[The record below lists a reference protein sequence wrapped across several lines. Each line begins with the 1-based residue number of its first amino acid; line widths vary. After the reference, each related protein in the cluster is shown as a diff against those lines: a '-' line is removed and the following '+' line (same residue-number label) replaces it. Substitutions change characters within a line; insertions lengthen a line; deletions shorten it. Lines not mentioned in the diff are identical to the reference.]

1 MKKVAKRI
9 LMTLAIVI
17 LSLLL
22 LVGATL
28 AMALPGLAETTSLEI
43 HSVDLIRIPDGTY
56 TGSYTSFRWT
66 TTVQVT
72 VKDHSIAEINAVKT
86 QSGRDSLV
94 KDLSAE
100 VIEEQTND
108 VDVVSGATA
117 SSNAFLKA
125 LEIALTEGVSN
136 DPS

>member
-1 MKKVAKRI
+1 MKKIAKRI
-9 LMTLAIVI
+9 MITLGIVI

-28 AMALPGLAETTSLEI
+28 AMALPGLEETTSLEI
-43 HSVDLIRIPDGTY
+43 QSVDLGSIPDGTY
-56 TGSYTSFRWT
+56 TGSYSCFRWG

-72 VKDHSIAEINAVKT
+72 VADHCITEIKPVT
-86 QSGRDSLV
+86 IQSGRAPLV
-94 KDLSAE
+94 QDLTDT
-100 VIEEQTND
+100 VCEEQTND

-125 LEIALTEGVSN
+125 LEIALTEGVSI

>member
-9 LMTLAIVI
+9 LIIFGIVI
-17 LSLLL
+17 LSMLL
-22 LVGATL
+22 LVGFTL
-28 AMALPGLAETTSLEI
+28 AMALPGLEETTSLEI
-43 HSVDLIRIPDGTY
+43 HSFDLSRIPDGTY
-56 TGSYTSFRWT
+56 TGSYSSFRWT

-72 VKDHSIAEINAVKT
+72 VKDHSISEIDATKL
-86 QSGRDSLV
+86 QSGRAPLV
-94 KDLSAE
+94 NDLTEDVCEA
-100 VIEEQTND
+100 QDND